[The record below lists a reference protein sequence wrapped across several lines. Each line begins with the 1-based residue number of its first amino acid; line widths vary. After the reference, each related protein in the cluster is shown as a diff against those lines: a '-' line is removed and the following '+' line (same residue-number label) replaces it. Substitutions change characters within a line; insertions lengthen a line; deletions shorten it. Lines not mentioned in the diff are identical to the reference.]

1 MADDKDKDE
10 ELSGMH
16 EHPALREYAVLV
28 ELRQQRRDQ
37 RERDEMLAA
46 ALRDSWLSYAREVLS
61 GPVWPNRISIRGDM
75 AILLIS
81 AVFFLFGSDRAWT
94 MVQWVADRV
103 PSVSIGEP
111 RSNASG
117 PQTPSPVAGPE
128 VRP

>member
-61 GPVWPNRISIRGDM
+61 GPVWPNRIAIRGDM
-75 AILLIS
+75 AILLVA
-81 AVFFLFGSDRAWT
+81 AVFFLFGSDRAWS
-94 MVQWVADRV
+94 MIEWVADRA
-103 PSVSIGEP
+103 PRISIGEA
-111 RSNASG
+111 RSNVSE
-117 PQTPSPVAGPE
+117 PQTPVPVPGPE